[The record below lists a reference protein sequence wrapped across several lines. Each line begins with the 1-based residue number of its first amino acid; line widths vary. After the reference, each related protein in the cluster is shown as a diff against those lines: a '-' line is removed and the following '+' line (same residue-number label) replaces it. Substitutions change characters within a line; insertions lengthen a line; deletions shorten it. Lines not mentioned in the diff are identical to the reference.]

1 MPGASSRRWWAL
13 IAMALSLLVIGLDS
27 TVLNVALP
35 TMALDLH
42 ASTSQLQW
50 FADAYLLVMSAL
62 LLPAGLLGDKYGRK
76 KLTIGALTVFGAGS
90 MWCAFAGSATSLI
103 GARVLLGIGAAV
115 LIPLVMSSVVVLFEP
130 DERPKAIGVIGA
142 ATIVGLPAGPLVG
155 GALLNH
161 FWWGSVF
168 LINVP
173 VIAIALIAASVLLP
187 KDGPSRPGAVDHVGV
202 GLSAA
207 GLVGLTYGLIEGPVR
222 GWTSAPVMVALIGGI
237 ALLTAFVRWEARIR
251 AVEPLMELGLW
262 RNTSFRWGVVGATL
276 ANFGLFGVM
285 FVLPQY
291 FRSVTGVDALGT
303 GVRTLPLLL
312 GMIVGLQG
320 GMRLAKRIGFARSA
334 TIGFVGSRRRIGRR
348 HHNRRPYRIRGDRR
362 VDGAGG
368 IRHRHGP
375 DRCSECRAEHARED
389 AGGRGHRGHAGNATG
404 RQRHRHRRARC
415 DPQRRLSHEHPH
427 RRPAKRCRG
436 VRSRQ
441 RGLRS
446 GGRAAVARPGGR
458 TVGPERLRHRH
469 GRRAVDV
476 HRGVCGRGD
485 PGLFV
490 LAEHR
495 SRGRDDQRCW
505 TIGACRRRSRAA
517 AHSLTC
523 RSRP

>member
-1 MPGASSRRWWAL
+1 MSVGSSRRWWAL

-35 TMALDLH
+35 TMAIDLH

-50 FADAYLLVMSAL
+50 FADAYLLVMAAL

-103 GARVLLGIGAAV
+103 GARILLGVGAAV

-130 DERPKAIGVIGA
+130 EERPKAIGVIGA

-173 VIAIALIAASVLLP
+173 VIAIALIAAATLLP
-187 KDGPSRPGAVDHVGV
+187 KDGPSRPGALDHLGV

-207 GLVGLTYGLIEGPVR
+207 GLVGLTYGIIEGPVR
-222 GWTSAPVMVALIGGI
+222 GWSSAPVMVALAGGV
-237 ALLTAFVRWEARIR
+237 ALLIMFVRWEARIR
-251 AVEPLMELGLW
+251 SVEPLMELGLW

-291 FRSVTGVDALGT
+291 FRAVTGVDAFGT

-320 GMRLAKRIGFARSA
+320 GMRLSKRIGFARSA
-334 TIGFVGSRRRIGRR
+334 TIGFVALAAGLAMGTTTGVHTGFAAIAVWTALAGLGTGMSLIGAQSAALNTLEKTRA
-348 HHNRRPYRIRGDRR
+348 
-362 VDGAGG
+362 GAGTAVMQAMRQVGSVTG
-368 IRHRHGP
+368 IAALGAVLNGVYRTNVHTSGLSSGVVASVRESVTAGVAVGQHL
-375 DRCSECRAEHARED
+375 RAPAVVQSAQIAFAAGMDAVLWTSTAVCVVAAILVYLFLPNTGRVAPTTND
-389 AGGRGHRGHAGNATG
+389 AGQSESAVVEAE
-404 RQRHRHRRARC
+404 
-415 DPQRRLSHEHPH
+415 PQPT
-427 RRPAKRCRG
+427 A
-436 VRSRQ
+436 
-441 RGLRS
+441 
-446 GGRAAVARPGGR
+446 
-458 TVGPERLRHRH
+458 
-469 GRRAVDV
+469 
-476 HRGVCGRGD
+476 
-485 PGLFV
+485 
-490 LAEHR
+490 
-495 SRGRDDQRCW
+495 
-505 TIGACRRRSRAA
+505 
-517 AHSLTC
+517 
-523 RSRP
+523 

>member
-1 MPGASSRRWWAL
+1 MSGASGRRWWAL
-13 IAMALSLLVIGLDS
+13 FAMALSLLVIGLDS

-90 MWCAFAGSATSLI
+90 VWCAFAGSATSLI
-103 GARVLLGIGAAV
+103 GARVFLGIGAAV

-187 KDGPSRPGAVDHVGV
+187 KDGPSRPGAVDYVGV

-222 GWTSAPVMVALIGGI
+222 GWTSAPVMGALVGGI
-237 ALLTAFVRWEARIR
+237 LLLTVFVRWEARIR

-262 RNTSFRWGVVGATL
+262 RNTSFRWGVIGATL

-334 TIGFVGSRRRIGRR
+334 TIGFVALAAGLAVGTTTGAQTGFAVIGTWTALAGFGTGMGLIGAQSAALNTLEKTRA
-348 HHNRRPYRIRGDRR
+348 
-362 VDGAGG
+362 GAGTAVMQAMRQVGSVTG
-368 IRHRHGP
+368 IAALGAILNGVYRTNIHTTGLPNGAAASVRDSVTSAVAVGQQLHVPAIVESAQNAFAAGMDAVLWTSTAVCLAAAILVYLFLP
-375 DRCSECRAEHARED
+375 NTGRVAETTKD
-389 AGGRGHRGHAGNATG
+389 AG
-404 RQRHRHRRARC
+404 Q
-415 DPQRRLSHEHPH
+415 SE
-427 RRPAKRCRG
+427 
-436 VRSRQ
+436 
-441 RGLRS
+441 
-446 GGRAAVARPGGR
+446 
-458 TVGPERLRHRH
+458 
-469 GRRAVDV
+469 RAVV
-476 HRGVCGRGD
+476 E
-485 PGLFV
+485 
-490 LAEHR
+490 AEP
-495 SRGRDDQRCW
+495 QP
-505 TIGACRRRSRAA
+505 TA
-517 AHSLTC
+517 
-523 RSRP
+523 

>member
-1 MPGASSRRWWAL
+1 MSGAANRRWWAL
-13 IAMALSLLVIGLDS
+13 VAMALSLLVIGLDS

-35 TMALDLH
+35 TMAIDLH

-50 FADAYLLVMSAL
+50 FADAYLLVMAAL

-90 MWCAFAGSATSLI
+90 IWCAFAGSAHSLI
-103 GARVLLGIGAAV
+103 GARILLGVGAAV
-115 LIPLVMSSVVVLFEP
+115 LIPLVMSTVVVLFEP

-173 VIAIALIAASVLLP
+173 VIAVALTAAIALLP
-187 KDGPSRPGAVDHVGV
+187 ADGPSRPGAVDLVGV

-222 GWTSAPVMVALIGGI
+222 GWTSLPVVAALFGGI
-237 ALLTAFVRWEARIR
+237 ALLIAFVRWEARIR

-303 GVRTLPLLL
+303 GVRTLPLLI
-312 GMIVGLQG
+312 GMIVGLQS
-320 GMRLAKRIGFARSA
+320 GMRVAKRIGFARSA
-334 TIGFVGSRRRIGRR
+334 TIGFVALAAGLVIGTTTGVHTGFALIGAWTALAGFGTGMGLIGAQSAALNTLEKARA
-348 HHNRRPYRIRGDRR
+348 
-362 VDGAGG
+362 GAGTAVMQAMRQVGSVTG
-368 IRHRHGP
+368 IAALGAVLNGVYRSDVHTAGLPGP
-375 DRCSECRAEHARED
+375 AAASVRDSVASGVAVGQQLHAPSVVQSAQHAFATGMGAVLWTSSAVCLAAAILVFLFLPNTGRVGQATDD
-389 AGGRGHRGHAGNATG
+389 AGQSEGAVVEPE
-404 RQRHRHRRARC
+404 
-415 DPQRRLSHEHPH
+415 PQ
-427 RRPAKRCRG
+427 PA
-436 VRSRQ
+436 
-441 RGLRS
+441 
-446 GGRAAVARPGGR
+446 A
-458 TVGPERLRHRH
+458 
-469 GRRAVDV
+469 
-476 HRGVCGRGD
+476 
-485 PGLFV
+485 
-490 LAEHR
+490 
-495 SRGRDDQRCW
+495 
-505 TIGACRRRSRAA
+505 
-517 AHSLTC
+517 
-523 RSRP
+523 

>member
-1 MPGASSRRWWAL
+1 
-13 IAMALSLLVIGLDS
+13 MALSLLVIGLDS

-35 TMALDLH
+35 SMALDLH

-76 KLTIGALTVFGAGS
+76 RLTIGALSVFAAGS
-90 MWCAFAGSATSLI
+90 VWCAFAGSATSLI
-103 GARVLLGIGAAV
+103 GARVFLGIGAAV

-187 KDGPSRPGAVDHVGV
+187 QDGPSRPGAIDHVGIA
-202 GLSAA
+202 LSAA

-222 GWTSAPVMVALIGGI
+222 GWTSVPVMVALVAGI
-237 ALLTAFVRWEARIR
+237 AMLVAFVRWEARIK

-262 RNTSFRWGVVGATL
+262 RNRSFRWGVVGATL

-320 GMRLAKRIGFARSA
+320 GMRLATRIGFARSA
-334 TIGFVGSRRRIGRR
+334 TVGFVALAVGLAVGTTTGAHTGFGVIGTWTALAGFGTGMGLIGAQSAALNTLEKTRA
-348 HHNRRPYRIRGDRR
+348 
-362 VDGAGG
+362 GAGTAVMQAMRQVGSVTG
-368 IRHRHGP
+368 IAALGAVLNGVYRTNIHTAGLTNDAAVSVRDSVASGVAVGQQLHVPAIVESAQNAFATGMDAVLWTSTAVCLAAAILAYVFLP
-375 DRCSECRAEHARED
+375 NTGRVAETTND
-389 AGGRGHRGHAGNATG
+389 AG
-404 RQRHRHRRARC
+404 Q
-415 DPQRRLSHEHPH
+415 SE
-427 RRPAKRCRG
+427 
-436 VRSRQ
+436 
-441 RGLRS
+441 
-446 GGRAAVARPGGR
+446 
-458 TVGPERLRHRH
+458 
-469 GRRAVDV
+469 RAVV
-476 HRGVCGRGD
+476 E
-485 PGLFV
+485 
-490 LAEHR
+490 AEP
-495 SRGRDDQRCW
+495 QP
-505 TIGACRRRSRAA
+505 TA
-517 AHSLTC
+517 
-523 RSRP
+523 